1 LVKGAA
7 AVILPRMTE
16 NSGSG
21 QAPSP
26 AKYLLL
32 LVTVVLARVLFTWL
46 TSKPGRGEGV
56 TARLR
61 TGLMLRN
68 KGMYRLVDALLLSLK
83 P

>member
-1 LVKGAA
+1 
-7 AVILPRMTE
+7 MTE
-16 NSGSG
+16 DSGSG

-32 LVTVVLARVLFTWL
+32 LVTVVQARVLFTWL
-46 TSKPGRGEGV
+46 TSSEGV